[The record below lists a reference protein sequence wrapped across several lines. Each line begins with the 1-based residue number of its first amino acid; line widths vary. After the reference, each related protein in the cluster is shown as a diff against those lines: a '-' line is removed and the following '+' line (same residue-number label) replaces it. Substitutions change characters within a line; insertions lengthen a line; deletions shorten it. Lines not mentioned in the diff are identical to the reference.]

1 MNDKSSEITSIFFFV
16 LWLFSSTIIVI
27 SFTSISVIVISFSFS
42 LIVVSSV
49 ISTTIISS
57 TIISVLI
64 VLFIVRF
71 LTPITISLF
80 LVLWLL
86 GNWLT
91 SGVPKIF
98 LDILLWLAEM
108 LFFKKNLFDILAFKN
123 LLCNFFI
130 KRDKIFISLIS
141 QILNVFK
148 DDSLVFVIDLA

>member
-1 MNDKSSEITSIFFFV
+1 MNDKSSEITIIFFFT

-27 SFTSISVIVISFSFS
+27 SLTSISVIVISFS